1 MLPVD
6 QQVAQPVR
14 NAPGQPVVQINVED
28 DMVIDGGSEP
38 VREGATDY
46 YGRNRRK
53 TISLGVAA
61 VLAVILLA
69 LPVIW
74 GFVEAVSLAGI
85 LGPWI
90 VVWLV
95 LLVALIV
102 TAAVIGFRMIQ
113 TGL

>member
-1 MLPVD
+1 LPPVD
-6 QQVAQPVR
+6 QQVAQPVH
-14 NAPGQPVVQINVED
+14 NAPGQPVVQINVEE

-46 YGRNRRK
+46 YGRDRRK
-53 TISLGVAA
+53 TIGLIVTA
-61 VLAVILLA
+61 VLAGIVLA

-74 GFVEAVSLAGI
+74 GFVEAVSLASI

-90 VVWLV
+90 AVWLV
-95 LLVALIV
+95 LLVALII
-102 TAAVIGFRMIQ
+102 AAGMIGLRLVE